1 MKPDKQALYAATVSA
16 GIRPVGRPPTGGPGS
31 RGGNPKQKGIRL
43 PDEMITALE
52 QRAAAEGTTYSEVI
66 RQAVKQYLSL

>member
-1 MKPDKQALYAATVSA
+1 MTTT

-66 RQAVKQYLSL
+66 RQAVKQYLWRAE